1 MNEKRKFK
9 LLISSMV
16 TIISVLTILI
26 MHITGYDP
34 HVITTNNSPLHYEYD
49 NIPKIKYS
57 GNPYVELNNN
67 VPYFINEKLP
77 TTPFQDYVDLDNL
90 GRVGAATACLGPETL
105 PTEKRGPIGM
115 IKPAG
120 WHTIKYPGIIKDL
133 YLYNRC
139 HLIAFELSGQ
149 NANEKNL
156 TTGTRYLNI
165 SGMLPFEN
173 KTRKYIDDTGHH
185 VLYRVTPLFLDNE
198 LVCRGV
204 IMEAKSVE
212 DNNLQF
218 CVYCFNVQ
226 PGIVIDYKTGNSH
239 AK

>member
-1 MNEKRKFK
+1 MQRKDK
-9 LLISSMV
+9 AGLQL
-16 TIISVLTILI
+16 IISLILI
-26 MHITGYDP
+26 AIVAIPLSHYNP
-34 HVITTNNSPLHYEYD
+34 HVITTNNSPIYHDYH
-49 NIPKIKYS
+49 NIPEIKYTGS
-57 GNPYVELNNN
+57 PYVKLNNN

-90 GRVGAATACLGPETL
+90 GRVGAATACLGPETI

-120 WHTIKYPGIIKDL
+120 WHTVKYPDIIKDK

-139 HLIAFELSGQ
+139 HLIAYELSGQ

-185 VLYRVTPLFLDNE
+185 VIYRVTPIFLDNE
-198 LVCRGV
+198 LVCRGI

-212 DNNLQF
+212 DNDLQF

-239 AK
+239 KK

>member
-1 MNEKRKFK
+1 MSRKDK
-9 LLISSMV
+9 AGLQL
-16 TIISVLTILI
+16 IISLILI
-26 MHITGYDP
+26 AIIAIPLSHNSP
-34 HVITTNNSPLHYEYD
+34 HVITTHNSSLHYEYQ
-49 NIPKIKYS
+49 NIPKIKYN

-67 VPYFINEKLP
+67 VPYFINENLK
-77 TTPFQDYVDLDNL
+77 TTPFQDYVDLDKL
-90 GRVGAATACLGPETL
+90 GRVGAATACLGPETI

-120 WHTIKYPGIIKDL
+120 WHTIKYPDIIKDR

-139 HLIAFELSGQ
+139 HLIAYELSGQ

-185 VLYRVTPLFLDNE
+185 VLYRVTPIFLDNE

-239 AK
+239 KK

>member
-1 MNEKRKFK
+1 
-9 LLISSMV
+9 
-16 TIISVLTILI
+16 
-26 MHITGYDP
+26 
-34 HVITTNNSPLHYEYD
+34 
-49 NIPKIKYS
+49 
-57 GNPYVELNNN
+57 
-67 VPYFINEKLP
+67 
-77 TTPFQDYVDLDNL
+77 
-90 GRVGAATACLGPETL
+90 
-105 PTEKRGPIGM
+105 M

-120 WHTIKYPGIIKDL
+120 WHTIKYPDVIKDR

-139 HLIAFELSGQ
+139 HLIAYELSGQ

-173 KTRKYIDDTGHH
+173 RTRKYIDDTGHH
-185 VLYRVTPLFLDNE
+185 VLYRVTPIFLDNE

-212 DNNLQF
+212 DNDLQF

-239 AK
+239 KK

>member
-1 MNEKRKFK
+1 MKQKQKFK
-9 LLISSMV
+9 LLLS
-16 TIISVLTILI
+16 LI
-26 MHITGYDP
+26 MLAIIIVSTIYKPDSQ
-34 HVITTNNSPLHYEYD
+34 VITTNNSPLHYEYQD
-49 NIPKIKYS
+49 IPKMEYK

-67 VPYFINEKLP
+67 VPYFINENLSTK
-77 TTPFQDYVDLDNL
+77 PFQDYVDLDKL
-90 GRVGAATACLGPETL
+90 GRVGAATACLGPETI

-120 WHTIKYPGIIKDL
+120 WHTVKYPGIIKDL

-173 KTRKYIDDTGHH
+173 KARKYIDDTGHH
-185 VLYRVTPLFLDNE
+185 VLYRVTPIFLDNE

>member
-1 MNEKRKFK
+1 MKQKQKIK
-9 LLISSMV
+9 LLLSLIVLAIVIVS
-16 TIISVLTILI
+16 TI
-26 MHITGYDP
+26 YKPDP
-34 HVITTNNSPLHYEYD
+34 HVITTNKSPLHYEYD
-49 NIPKIKYS
+49 NIPKIKYT
-57 GNPYVELNNN
+57 GNPYIELNNN
-67 VPYFINEKLP
+67 IPYFINENLP
-77 TTPFQDYVDLDNL
+77 TKPFQKYVDLDNL
-90 GRVGAATACLGPETL
+90 GRVGAATACLGPETI

-120 WHTIKYPGIIKDL
+120 WHTVKYPGIIKDL

-185 VLYRVTPLFLDNE
+185 VLYRVTPIFLDNE
-198 LVCRGV
+198 LMCRGV

-226 PGIVIDYKTGNSH
+226 PGIVIDYKTGDSH
-239 AK
+239 KK

>member
-1 MNEKRKFK
+1 MKQKQKFK
-9 LLISSMV
+9 LLLS
-16 TIISVLTILI
+16 LI
-26 MHITGYDP
+26 MLAIIIVSTIYKPDP
-34 HVITTNNSPLHYEYD
+34 HVITTNNSPLHYEYQD
-49 NIPKIKYS
+49 IPKMEYK

-67 VPYFINEKLP
+67 IPYFINENLSTK
-77 TTPFQDYVDLDNL
+77 PFQDYVNLDKL
-90 GRVGAATACLGPETL
+90 GRVGAATACLGPETI
-105 PTEKRGPIGM
+105 PTEKRDPIGM

-120 WHTIKYPGIIKDL
+120 WHTVKYPGIIKDL

-185 VLYRVTPLFLDNE
+185 VLYRVTPIFLDNE
-198 LVCRGV
+198 LICRGV
-204 IMEAKSVE
+204 IMEAKSIE

-226 PGIVIDYKTGNSH
+226 PGIVIDYKTGDSH

>member
-1 MNEKRKFK
+1 MNQKNKAALQ
-9 LLISSMV
+9 LLVS
-16 TIISVLTILI
+16 LILI
-26 MHITGYDP
+26 AVIAIPLSHYNP

-49 NIPKIKYS
+49 SIPNIKYN

-67 VPYFINEKLP
+67 VPYFISEKLP

-90 GRVGAATACLGPETL
+90 GRVGAATAYLGPETL
-105 PTEKRGPIGM
+105 PTKKRGPIGM

-120 WHTIKYPGIIKDL
+120 WHTVKYPDVIKDK

-139 HLIAFELSGQ
+139 HLIAYELSGQ

-185 VLYRVTPLFLDNE
+185 VLYRVTPIFLDNE
-198 LVCRGV
+198 LICRGV
-204 IMEAKSVE
+204 IMEAKSIE
-212 DNNLQF
+212 DNDLQF

-239 AK
+239 KK

>member
-1 MNEKRKFK
+1 MKQKQKFK
-9 LLISSMV
+9 LLLSLIV
-16 TIISVLTILI
+16 LAIVIISTI
-26 MHITGYDP
+26 YKPDP
-34 HVITTNNSPLHYEYD
+34 QVITTNNSPLHYEYQD
-49 NIPKIKYS
+49 IPKIKYK
-57 GNPYVELNNN
+57 GNPYIELNNN
-67 VPYFINEKLP
+67 VPYFINGNLP
-77 TTPFQDYVDLDNL
+77 TTAFQDYVDLDKL

-120 WHTIKYPGIIKDL
+120 WHTVKYPGIIKDL

-185 VLYRVTPLFLDNE
+185 VLYRVTPIFLDNE

-226 PGIVIDYKTGNSH
+226 PRIVIDYKTGNSH
-239 AK
+239 KK

>member
-1 MNEKRKFK
+1 MSRKDK
-9 LLISSMV
+9 AGLQL
-16 TIISVLTILI
+16 IISLILI
-26 MHITGYDP
+26 AIIAIPLSHNSP
-34 HVITTNNSPLHYEYD
+34 HVITTHNSSLHYEYQ
-49 NIPKIKYS
+49 NIPKIKYN

-67 VPYFINEKLP
+67 VPYFINENLK
-77 TTPFQDYVDLDNL
+77 TTPFQDYVDLDKL
-90 GRVGAATACLGPETL
+90 GRVGAATACLGPETI
-105 PTEKRGPIGM
+105 PTEKRSPIGM

-120 WHTIKYPGIIKDL
+120 WHTVKYPDIIKDR

-139 HLIAFELSGQ
+139 HLIAYELSGQ

-185 VLYRVTPLFLDNE
+185 VLYRVTPIFLDNE

-239 AK
+239 KK

>member
-1 MNEKRKFK
+1 MKQKQKFK
-9 LLISSMV
+9 LLLSLIVLAIVVVS
-16 TIISVLTILI
+16 TI
-26 MHITGYDP
+26 YKPDP
-34 HVITTNNSPLHYEYD
+34 QVIKTNNSPLHYEYQD
-49 NIPKIKYS
+49 IPKIKYT
-57 GNPYVELNNN
+57 GNPYIELNNN

-77 TTPFQDYVDLDNL
+77 TTAFQDYVDLDNL
-90 GRVGAATACLGPETL
+90 GRVGTATACLGPETI

-120 WHTIKYPGIIKDL
+120 WHTVKYPGIIKDL

-239 AK
+239 KK

>member
-1 MNEKRKFK
+1 MSRKDK
-9 LLISSMV
+9 AGLQLLVS
-16 TIISVLTILI
+16 LILI
-26 MHITGYDP
+26 AIIAIPLSHNSP
-34 HVITTNNSPLHYEYD
+34 HAITTHNSPLHYEYQD
-49 NIPKIKYS
+49 IPKIKYN

-67 VPYFINEKLP
+67 VPYFINENLK
-77 TTPFQDYVDLDNL
+77 TTPFQDYVDLDKL
-90 GRVGAATACLGPETL
+90 GRVGAATACLGPETI

-120 WHTIKYPGIIKDL
+120 WHTVKYPDVIKDR

-139 HLIAFELSGQ
+139 HLIAYELSGQ

-185 VLYRVTPLFLDNE
+185 VLYRVTPIFLDNE

-212 DNNLQF
+212 DNDLQF

-239 AK
+239 KK

>member
-1 MNEKRKFK
+1 MKQKQKFK
-9 LLISSMV
+9 LLLSLIVLAIVIVS
-16 TIISVLTILI
+16 TI
-26 MHITGYDP
+26 YKP
-34 HVITTNNSPLHYEYD
+34 NPQVITTNNSPLYYEYQD
-49 NIPKIKYS
+49 IPKIQYS
-57 GNPYVELNNN
+57 GNPYIELNNN
-67 VPYFINEKLP
+67 IPYFINEKLP

-90 GRVGAATACLGPETL
+90 GRVGAATACLGPETI

-120 WHTIKYPGIIKDL
+120 WHTVKYPGIIKDL

-156 TTGTRYLNI
+156 TTGTRYMNI

-185 VLYRVTPLFLDNE
+185 VLYRVTPIFLDNE

-226 PGIVIDYKTGNSH
+226 PGIVIDYKTGDSH
-239 AK
+239 KK

>member
-1 MNEKRKFK
+1 MKQKQKFK
-9 LLISSMV
+9 LLLS
-16 TIISVLTILI
+16 IITVAIIVIFTL
-26 MHITGYDP
+26 YKPDP
-34 HVITTNNSPLHYEYD
+34 HVITTHNSPLHYEYQD
-49 NIPKIKYS
+49 IQKMKYE
-57 GNPYVELNNN
+57 GNPYIELNNN
-67 VPYFINEKLP
+67 IPYFINENLP
-77 TTPFQDYVDLDNL
+77 TTPFQDYVDLDSL

-120 WHTIKYPGIIKDL
+120 WHTVKYPGIIKDL

-173 KTRKYIDDTGHH
+173 KTRKYIDDTGNH

-204 IMEAKSVE
+204 IMEAKSIE

-226 PGIVIDYKTGNSH
+226 PDIYIDYKTGDSH

>member
-1 MNEKRKFK
+1 MKQKQKFK
-9 LLISSMV
+9 LLLS
-16 TIISVLTILI
+16 LI
-26 MHITGYDP
+26 MLAIIIVSTIYKPDSQ
-34 HVITTNNSPLHYEYD
+34 VITTNNSPLHYEYQD
-49 NIPKIKYS
+49 IPKIKYRD
-57 GNPYVELNNN
+57 NPYVELNNN
-67 VPYFINEKLP
+67 VPYFINENLP

-120 WHTIKYPGIIKDL
+120 WHTVKYPGIIKDL

-173 KTRKYIDDTGHH
+173 KTRKYIDDTGNH
-185 VLYRVTPLFLDNE
+185 VLYRVTPIFLDNE
-198 LVCRGV
+198 LICRGV

-226 PGIVIDYKTGNSH
+226 PGIVIDYKTGDSH